1 MYSNDPFAFLQLGM
15 ISVVI
20 ILFYLIF
27 VVGIFLLLVYY
38 VKTIIEV
45 MVHVRPSNRLTGV
58 SNILL
63 NYVPLVNIVYG
74 FIVYPK
80 ICDSIKNEYKTLG
93 LPEDG
98 DFGKGLAITLQALTL
113 TMFIPFL
120 NFLTSIAG
128 LVLWILLWVKFN
140 KYLNDLKSMNGN
152 GFSDKAAIS
161 NSSDILD

>member
-1 MYSNDPFAFLQLGM
+1 MYSNDPFNFLQLGM
-15 ISVVI
+15 ISVVFF
-20 ILFYLIF
+20 LFYLVFI
-27 VVGIFLLLVYY
+27 VGIFLLLVYY
-38 VKTIIEV
+38 VKTIIDV
-45 MVHVRPSNRLTGV
+45 MAHVRPANRLTGV
-58 SNILL
+58 SNILF
-63 NYVPLVNIVYG
+63 NYVPFVNIVYG

-120 NFLTSIAG
+120 NFLTGIAG

-140 KYLNDLKSMNGN
+140 RYLNELKSMNGN
-152 GFSDKAAIS
+152 GFSEKSTIS